1 MNEKLRTD
9 VNNGITL
16 CKTCHKEFHDIY
28 GYTNN
33 TKEQLD
39 MYINSKRTLIQVFF
53 FICKN
58 KYDNQMLEV
67 TGRVDSVGTDILN
80 ETYVCLGHDNE
91 FTFIGVQCY
100 AKDKET
106 IEQIA
111 QLKEG
116 ETITIRG
123 KADVGSLSVSM
134 ENITIV
140 K

>member
-1 MNEKLRTD
+1 M
-9 VNNGITL
+9 
-16 CKTCHKEFHDIY
+16 
-28 GYTNN
+28 
-33 TKEQLD
+33 
-39 MYINSKRTLIQVFF
+39 
-53 FICKN
+53 
-58 KYDNQMLEV
+58 EV